1 MGIPA
6 EDGDCIHIEELELM
20 VRVGVPDEE
29 REQAQR
35 LTASITMWPSTRF
48 DLLRDQ
54 LANTVDYA
62 VVCKRMKTFASG
74 PAHKLIESLAAG
86 IATDLLA
93 TFPIARVRVE
103 LRKFILPDVRH
114 VAVILTR
121 ERPVDS

>member
-35 LTASITMWPSTRF
+35 LSASITMWPSTRF

-62 VVCKRMKTFASG
+62 VVCERVKTFAPG

-103 LRKFILPDVRH
+103 LRKFILPDVGH
-114 VAVILTR
+114 VAVVLTR